1 MVASD
6 LLAAKQAM
14 IETDQTTKTGRSAR
28 RASGT
33 RKKLLDSA
41 ADMFNTVGFDA
52 CTIEDITER
61 ADVGKGTFYRHFEDK
76 YAIITTLVETTLG
89 ELRNQLRAVRGA
101 ARQPPE
107 LLQSF
112 FDVHSALFT
121 SQPEAF
127 LLLFQGRLQLKFHR
141 GQAEALEHAFQAYL
155 TEMEQAL
162 APLLPPPADAVRAR
176 RVVCALVGFV
186 SGFISVAGLGARKE
200 EVSAGLAAVR
210 QPFLSAAG
218 EILQ

>member
-1 MVASD
+1 MTES
-6 LLAAKQAM
+6 
-14 IETDQTTKTGRSAR
+14 EQTTKTGRSAR

-33 RKKLLDSA
+33 RKKLLDA
-41 ADMFNTVGFDA
+41 AAEMFNTVGFDA

-76 YAIITTLVETTLG
+76 YAIITTLVETSLG
-89 ELRNQLRAVRGA
+89 ELRTKLRSVKGD
-101 ARQPPE
+101 ARQSSE

-112 FDVHSALFT
+112 FDVHSALLA

-162 APLLPPPADAVRAR
+162 APLLPPPVDPVRVR

-186 SGFISVAGLGARKE
+186 SGFISVAGLGAKKE
-200 EVSAGLAAVR
+200 EVSAGLTAVR
-210 QPFLSAAG
+210 QPFLNAAG
-218 EILQ
+218 DMLK